1 MFPSCLWGQFIHT
14 LSASL
19 ANSRRKARGAEEEGA
34 GKEAP
39 TGGRE
44 AEAARG
50 GEEQEES
57 RREADGV
64 GGEGSKGEGTFRGA
78 RGRALLRLA
87 FQERA
92 PN

>member
-14 LSASL
+14 LSL

-39 TGGRE
+39 TGRRE

-50 GEEQEES
+50 GEVQEES
-57 RREADGV
+57 SREAEEDS
-64 GGEGSKGEGTFRGA
+64 GEGSKGEGTFQ
-78 RGRALLRLA
+78 GR
-87 FQERA
+87 QRA
-92 PN
+92 GSA